1 MTRNLNPTDRERQQ
15 VLRSMLEARRT
26 EIQDKLRSLRETL
39 PAELLVVKDAEEQS
53 MHDFVQDVELALVE
67 MKSETLARI
76 DEALRRLE
84 EGSYGV
90 CTDCGAEIAEARLRA
105 VPFATRCLA
114 CQEVE
119 EDQKREKAPE
129 RAVPEL
135 NLAR

>member
-1 MTRNLNPTDRERQQ
+1 MTRNFTPTDLERQQ
-15 VLRSMLEARRT
+15 VLRTMLEERRN

-76 DEALRRLE
+76 DEALQRLAK
-84 EGSYGV
+84 GSYGA
-90 CTDCGAEIAEARLRA
+90 CADCGVEIAEARLRA

-114 CQEVE
+114 CQEEAE
-119 EDQKREKAPE
+119 EAERGRAPE
-129 RAVPEL
+129 RASREL
-135 NLAR
+135 PLVR